1 MTTLLKSLLAAC
13 VVSAVGSS
21 AVVAQSRIYSHS
33 KPMFFQD
40 KATRVGVESPGYGR
54 GTAMVDLDNDGLLD
68 LIVTTAGGDDQFWRQ
83 TSSQNFQQ
91 MNIPWSVPATQDES
105 WGVLV
110 ADFDNDGDKDVY
122 FPNGGYSPGEANVM
136 LRNNLNTSG
145 KFENISAS
153 SGACASALSNFG
165 GSVLDY
171 DNDGDLDIFLTTAV
185 SYFTGTTLQRCEL
198 YRNEG
203 PHPTTGAMQFTEVGL
218 AAGITTLGDFRHC
231 GVADYDNDGYMDI
244 MVGSYDGNNLLY
256 HNNGDGTFTDKAQ
269 AAGVQ
274 DPFRSF
280 GGTFEDFNNDGW
292 PDLFIPK
299 YEFNSGVKSR
309 VYINNQ
315 DGTFRD
321 ISDFAGMS
329 SQGDMGHNTSDVNAD
344 GYPDILIG
352 TGHPFQVR
360 NDLVKAMFP
369 VLNSDSMKSHEAA
382 RFMGLDS
389 VGLSRSHGYALGD
402 IDNDGD
408 VDIYNNNGGPSQIQ
422 NSWGYNAFYFAE
434 GNTSNWMKM
443 SLTGVVSNRDAI
455 GARVM
460 VEGTDD
466 REIWRYPAVGK
477 GFCNT
482 DSPILHFGLGNAVGT
497 KLTEIYW
504 PSTLVQT
511 YVNLDTQKQYDI
523 VETGIRITGTPV
535 AGGQMMI
542 RVSGVPG
549 GLATSFYSLTSAFL
563 PDPVEHVVHRLG
575 GNPIQGPSATITDQG
590 GVNIPFTIPA
600 SATSGTSF
608 FIQVTVT
615 DPRYP
620 NGIHLKTN
628 AVELVVT

>member
-1 MTTLLKSLLAAC
+1 
-13 VVSAVGSS
+13 
-21 AVVAQSRIYSHS
+21 
-33 KPMFFQD
+33 MFFQD
-40 KATRVGVESPGYGR
+40 KATHVGVESPGYGR

-91 MNIPWSVPATQDES
+91 MNIPWSVPATLDES
-105 WGVLV
+105 WGVLA

-122 FPNGGYSPGEANVM
+122 FSNGGFTGAEVNVM
-136 LRNNLNTSG
+136 LRNDLNTSG
-145 KFENISAS
+145 KFTDISAS
-153 SGACASALSNFG
+153 SGTCASVLSNFG

-171 DNDGDLDIFLTTAV
+171 DNDGDLDIFLTAAV
-185 SYFTGTTLQRCEL
+185 GYWATTPQRCEL
-198 YRNEG
+198 YRNDG
-203 PHPTTGAMQFTEVGL
+203 DMQFTNVGWS
-218 AAGITTLGDFRHC
+218 AGITHLGDFRNC

-274 DPFRSF
+274 DPFQSF
-280 GGTFEDFNNDGW
+280 GATFEDFNNDGW

-315 DGTFRD
+315 DETFRD
-321 ISDFAGMS
+321 ITDFANMS
-329 SQGDMGHNTSDVNAD
+329 SQGDMGHNTGDVNAD

-352 TGHPFQVR
+352 TGHPYWTR
-360 NDLVKAMFP
+360 KDLVKVMFP
-369 VLNSDSMKSHEAA
+369 VTNSDSMSSHEAA
-382 RFMGLDS
+382 EFMGLDS
-389 VGLSRSHGYALGD
+389 VGASRSHGYALGD

-408 VDIYNNNGGPSQIQ
+408 VDIYNNNGGPSQIAS
-422 NSWGYNAFYFAE
+422 SWGYNAFYFAE

-443 SLTGVVSNRDAI
+443 SLKGVVSNRDAI

-460 VEGTDD
+460 VEGTDG
-466 REIWRYPAVGK
+466 REIWRYPAAGK

-482 DSPILHFGLGNAVGT
+482 DSPVLHFGLGEAAGT
-497 KLTEIYW
+497 ELTEIYW

-511 YVNLDTQKQYDI
+511 YVNLDAQKQHDI
-523 VETGIRITGTPV
+523 VETGIRISGTPV
-535 AGGQMMI
+535 AGGQMII

-549 GLATSFYSLTSAFL
+549 GLATSFYSLTSAFV

-575 GNPIQGPSATITDQG
+575 GNPIQGPSATINQSQA

-600 SATSGTSF
+600 SATSGTTF

-615 DPRYP
+615 DPRHP
-620 NGIHLKTN
+620 NGIRLKTN
-628 AVELVVT
+628 AVEFTIL

>member
-1 MTTLLKSLLAAC
+1 MKIISSLTFIVIFLSGFTNITQAAPSC
-13 VVSAVGSS
+13 ANNIKPVKTDAGGYFVYKCPKHSS
-21 AVVAQSRIYSHS
+21 AS
-33 KPMFFQD
+33 
-40 KATRVGVESPGYGR
+40 T
-54 GTAMVDLDNDGLLD
+54 
-68 LIVTTAGGDDQFWRQ
+68 
-83 TSSQNFQQ
+83 TSSV
-91 MNIPWSVPATQDES
+91 STV
-105 WGVLV
+105 
-110 ADFDNDGDKDVY
+110 
-122 FPNGGYSPGEANVM
+122 
-136 LRNNLNTSG
+136 NT
-145 KFENISAS
+145 
-153 SGACASALSNFG
+153 
-165 GSVLDY
+165 
-171 DNDGDLDIFLTTAV
+171 
-185 SYFTGTTLQRCEL
+185 
-198 YRNEG
+198 G
-203 PHPTTGAMQFTEVGL
+203 PKGL
-218 AAGITTLGDFRHC
+218 AGIDIE
-231 GVADYDNDGYMDI
+231 NDSTKDWYPAPMNGFHGYM
-244 MVGSYDGNNLLY
+244 
-256 HNNGDGTFTDKAQ
+256 HKETWRA
-269 AAGVQ
+269 
-274 DPFRSF
+274 R
-280 GGTFEDFNNDGW
+280 DFNNDGW

-360 NDLVKAMFP
+360 NDLVKTMFP

-422 NSWGYNAFYFAE
+422 TSWGYNAFYFAE

-549 GLATSFYSLTSAFL
+549 GLATSFYSLASAFL

>member
-1 MTTLLKSLLAAC
+1 MSNLLKSLLVAC
-13 VVSAVGSS
+13 VVSAAGSS
-21 AVVAQSRIYSHS
+21 VVGAQSRIYDHS
-33 KPMFFQD
+33 KPMFFTNH
-40 KATRVGVESPGYGR
+40 ATLVGADSPGYGR

-68 LIVTTAGGDDQFWRQ
+68 LIVTTAGGDDQFLRQ
-83 TSSQNFQQ
+83 TSNQNFQP
-91 MNIPWSVPATQDES
+91 MNIPWLVPPTQDES
-105 WGVLV
+105 WGVLA

-122 FPNGGYSPGEANVM
+122 FSNGGFTGAEVNVM
-136 LRNNLNTSG
+136 LRNDLNTSG
-145 KFENISAS
+145 KFTDISAS
-153 SGACASALSNFG
+153 SGTCASVLSNFG

-171 DNDGDLDIFLTTAV
+171 DNDGDLDIFLTAAVGYWATAP
-185 SYFTGTTLQRCEL
+185 QRCEL
-198 YRNEG
+198 YRNDG
-203 PHPTTGAMQFTEVGL
+203 DMQFTNVGL
-218 AAGITTLGDFRHC
+218 QAGITHLGDFRNC

-244 MVGSYDGNNLLY
+244 MAGSYSDNNILY
-256 HNNGDGTFTDKAQ
+256 HNNGDGTFSDKAQ

-274 DPFRSF
+274 DPYHSF
-280 GGTFEDFNNDGW
+280 GATFEDFNNDGW

-321 ISDFAGMS
+321 ITDFANMS
-329 SQGDMGHNTSDVNAD
+329 SQGDMGHNTGDVNAD

-352 TGHPFQVR
+352 TGHPYWNR
-360 NDLVKAMFP
+360 KDLVKVMFP
-369 VLNSDSMKSHEAA
+369 VTNSDSMASHEAA
-382 RFMGLDS
+382 GFMGLDS
-389 VGLSRSHGYALGD
+389 VGKSRSHGYALGD

-408 VDIYNNNGGPSQIQ
+408 VDIYNNNGGPSQIAQ
-422 NSWGYNAFYFAE
+422 SWGYNAFYFAE
-434 GNTSNWMKM
+434 GNASNWMKM
-443 SLTGVVSNRDAI
+443 SLKGVVSNRDAI

-482 DSPILHFGLGNAVGT
+482 DSPVLHFGLGGAAGT
-497 KLTEIYW
+497 ELTEIYW

-511 YVNLDTQKQYDI
+511 YVNLDTQKQHDI
-523 VETGIRITGTPV
+523 IETGIRISGTPV
-535 AGGQMMI
+535 AGGQMII
-542 RVSGVPG
+542 RVSGAPG
-549 GLATSFYSLTSAFL
+549 GLATSFYSLASAFV

-575 GNPIQGPSATITDQG
+575 GNPVQGPSATITTQG
-590 GVNIPFTIPA
+590 GVNIPFIIPA

-615 DPRYP
+615 DPRHP

-628 AVELVVT
+628 AVELTIP